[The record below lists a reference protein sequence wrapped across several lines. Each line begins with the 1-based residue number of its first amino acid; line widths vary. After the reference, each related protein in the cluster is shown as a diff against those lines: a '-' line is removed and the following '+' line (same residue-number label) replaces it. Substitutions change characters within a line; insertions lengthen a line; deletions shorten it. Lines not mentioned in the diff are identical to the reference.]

1 MELDLSLF
9 SRRDFFKEIA
19 ALGAANFAIWAGGC
33 ESCQQQIANR
43 PTRKNIQE
51 LWDNNHSDPVITTYK
66 NAVTA
71 MKGLPSG
78 DPRNW
83 QNQALIHFNK
93 CIHRNWLWL
102 PWHRVYLVYLE
113 RICRKLTGDD
123 SFALPYWNWN
133 THPAVPDPF
142 WNVSSPLYDS
152 HRSAT
157 QTDQAPQY
165 LIGTSVLQNILNETS
180 FNLFASGPPPTSDL
194 HAGPDATS
202 GLEATPHNGIHG
214 FVGGDMASFMSP
226 LDPVFYTHHCM
237 CDCMWAHWNIDLGNA
252 NTNDPAW
259 TNFSINDFVDENGN
273 PVSVA
278 AAVTVLYPY
287 LTYQYEPC
295 SLAVGAGAPVG
306 AGARPKL
313 SGKQLE
319 AFLRAGAPSKL
330 EFGPRFDLQREIT
343 TEVGKPSTNTITVD
357 PAAISSALQG
367 GPHTRLVLTVGETQ
381 MPSNRDFFVR
391 VFVNKPDAAGDTP
404 IDDPHFA
411 GSFAFF
417 FDESAMKGHATG
429 SHPPAAPLTGY
440 LVDVTSTLQKL
451 NQAGSLSS
459 NQAQVTLVP
468 VPYARREASGE
479 RLVLGRLE
487 LAVARF

>member
-1 MELDLSLF
+1 MELDLGLF
-9 SRRDFFKEIA
+9 SRRDFLKEVA
-19 ALGAANFAIWAGGC
+19 AVSAANLALWAGGC
-33 ESCQQQIANR
+33 ESCVQQIQSR

-66 NAVTA
+66 NAVAA
-71 MKGLPSG
+71 MKALPSS
-78 DPRNW
+78 DPRSW
-83 QNQALIHFNK
+83 QGQMQIHLNK

-102 PWHRVYLVYLE
+102 PWHRVYLVYFE
-113 RICRKLTGDD
+113 RICRKLTGDN

-142 WNVSSPLYDS
+142 WDTSSPLYDS
-152 HRSAT
+152 NRAVN
-157 QTDQAPQY
+157 QTDQADPSI
-165 LIGTSVLQNILNETS
+165 IGTSVLQNILNETS

-202 GLEATPHNGIHG
+202 GLEMTPHNGIHG
-214 FVGGDMASFMSP
+214 FVGGDMGTFSSP

-237 CDCMWAHWNIDLGNA
+237 CDCMWAHWNIDLNNA

-278 AAVTVLYPY
+278 AAVTVLYP
-287 LTYQYEPC
+287 LLSYQYEPC
-295 SLAVGAGAPVG
+295 SLAGAQAGA
-306 AGARPKL
+306 APKL
-313 SGKQLE
+313 SGRQLE

-330 EFGPRFDLQREIT
+330 EFGPRFELRQAIT
-343 TEVGKPSTNTITVD
+343 AEVGKPSTIAIAVD
-357 PAAISSALQG
+357 PGALASALQG
-367 GPHTRLVLTVGETQ
+367 GPHTRLVLTVGDAQ
-381 MPSNRDFFVR
+381 MPPKRDFFVR
-391 VFVNKPDAAGDTP
+391 VFVNKPDASGDTP

-417 FDESAMKGHATG
+417 FDESAMKGHEATG
-429 SHPPAAPLTGY
+429 ATPAAPLTGF
-440 LVDVTSTLQKL
+440 LVDVTSTLQQL

-468 VPYARREASGE
+468 MPQARREAAGE
-479 RLVLGRLE
+479 QLTFGRLE